1 MSWQTSL
8 RKAKKTAPEAVF
20 EFSRPTFALADVDWS
35 RLVTVDF
42 ETYFDTDYTLKKMS
56 TSEYIRD
63 PRFKAQMV
71 GIKIGN
77 KATKWYGAKKV
88 KAALQAI
95 NWATHSVLCHNVQF
109 DGFILSHHYGIKPAY
124 YYDTLSMAR
133 GLHSNEIDAGLD
145 DVAKFYGGEGKI
157 DGVLERTMGVR
168 DWSPALEKDVGVY
181 CVQDVDETYRI
192 FTLMHKKFP
201 RDEMALVHMTAR
213 MFCDPVLRVD
223 IPRVEKELVREIDE
237 RRALFYGLI
246 DPKPYY
252 DDKTVLKTGAERA
265 LVGEERDMLIFKR
278 LLGSNTRMVK
288 FLEDAGAPV
297 PMKVSPAWM
306 KLKTKAEREA
316 AIDKKFTYAFAKD
329 DRKFVDMPED
339 IDLWRGDLNP
349 DKRKDM
355 EKILAKQDYLKRL
368 VQARLLTKSTT
379 NMTRAERF
387 LKAGANGMPLPVGYA
402 YYRAHCLTG
411 DAEVL
416 TLGGWSRL
424 DEWQGGAIAQ
434 WSDGGGMSF
443 KRATPNIFEIDENIV
458 EARARYHSANYTLG
472 HTIPA
477 YTSTG
482 KFKPRKAGVAAGSR
496 FELPL
501 CGRLDGEAS
510 ITSLDAQ
517 IAVMVQ
523 ADGNIRTDVSQ
534 GRCVRFGFKKARKI
548 TRCVQLL
555 EAACVP
561 YIRSEEPNG
570 VVRIKIGAVDM
581 HLVLK
586 LLDPATKTFLPYLLN
601 APLATKLAFIDEVSL
616 WDSNIEPHR
625 KGFTFVS
632 TNRYNAEFVQTMA
645 HLSGHSAHFA
655 TKGERPHGWSDA
667 YAVCIRKDQ
676 TTRSMPESYSFRRH
690 TGKVYCPTT
699 ETGFFLMRQ
708 HGKIVVTGNTG
719 RWGGNN
725 KMNMQNLTRGG
736 ELRLSILAAAAHH
749 ICVVDSGQIEARMN
763 AWLWDQTD
771 LLDAFKRSSEYEAR
785 QLALPKDKRKTARGL
800 DRDAYCLFASEV
812 YQREITKDDFIERF
826 VGKTC
831 VLGLGYQMG
840 AAKLQITL
848 AKGTTGPAVF
858 LTLEE
863 CQRIVTTYRTKNYKI
878 KEGWAKCS
886 EIIEQMALGIP
897 GAWKCI
903 SWEQDTLW
911 LPNGMSLKYPDLRK
925 GVNEENG
932 WEEWTYAVK
941 DTRAKIYGGLLCEN
955 IVQALSRIVIGLQML
970 EIDKSYRIVMT
981 THDEAVA
988 HPKKTQA
995 DKCYALM
1002 HKVFTTPPAWC
1013 ASIPL
1018 AAEGGH
1024 DVNYSK

>member
-1 MSWQTSL
+1 MSWQSSL
-8 RKAKKTAPEAVF
+8 RKSKKTAPEAVF
-20 EFSRPTFALADVDWS
+20 EFSRPTFALADVDWT
-35 RLVTVDF
+35 RLVTLDF
-42 ETYFDTDYTLKKMS
+42 ETYYDADYTLKKMS

-77 KATKWYGAKKV
+77 KPTKWYGAKKI
-88 KAALQAI
+88 KAALSAI

-157 DGVLERTMGVR
+157 DGVLERTMGVLN
-168 DWSPALEKDVGVY
+168 WSAALEKDVGVY
-181 CVQDVDETYRI
+181 CVQDVDETFRI

-237 RRALFYGLI
+237 RRELFYGLI

-316 AIDKKFTYAFAKD
+316 AIDKKYTYAFAKD

-355 EKILAKQDYLKRL
+355 EKILAKQSYLQRL
-368 VQARLLTKSTT
+368 VKARLLTKSTT

-402 YYRAHCLTG
+402 YYRAH
-411 DAEVL
+411 
-416 TLGGWSRL
+416 
-424 DEWQGGAIAQ
+424 
-434 WSDGGGMSF
+434 
-443 KRATPNIFEIDENIV
+443 
-458 EARARYHSANYTLG
+458 
-472 HTIPA
+472 
-477 YTSTG
+477 
-482 KFKPRKAGVAAGSR
+482 
-496 FELPL
+496 
-501 CGRLDGEAS
+501 
-510 ITSLDAQ
+510 
-517 IAVMVQ
+517 
-523 ADGNIRTDVSQ
+523 
-534 GRCVRFGFKKARKI
+534 
-548 TRCVQLL
+548 
-555 EAACVP
+555 
-561 YIRSEEPNG
+561 
-570 VVRIKIGAVDM
+570 
-581 HLVLK
+581 
-586 LLDPATKTFLPYLLN
+586 
-601 APLATKLAFIDEVSL
+601 
-616 WDSNIEPHR
+616 
-625 KGFTFVS
+625 
-632 TNRYNAEFVQTMA
+632 
-645 HLSGHSAHFA
+645 
-655 TKGERPHGWSDA
+655 
-667 YAVCIRKDQ
+667 
-676 TTRSMPESYSFRRH
+676 
-690 TGKVYCPTT
+690 
-699 ETGFFLMRQ
+699 
-708 HGKIVVTGNTG
+708 TG

-736 ELRLSILAAAAHH
+736 ELRLSVLAAAGHH

-771 LLDAFKRSSEYEAR
+771 LLDAFKRSGEYQTH
-785 QLALPKDKRKTARGL
+785 QLTLPKEKRKVARGL

-812 YQREITKDDFIERF
+812 YQREITTEEKIERF

-848 AKGTTGPAVF
+848 AKGTQGPAVF

-878 KEGWAKCS
+878 KEGWNKCN
-886 EIIEQMALGIP
+886 EIIEQMALGVP

-932 WEEWTYAVK
+932 WDEWTYAVK
-941 DTRAKIYGGLLCEN
+941 DSRAKIYGGLLCEN
-955 IVQALSRIVIGLQML
+955 IIQALSRIVIGQQML
-970 EIDKSYRIVMT
+970 EIDKSFRIVMT

-988 HPKKTQA
+988 HPKKAQA

-1002 HKVFTTPPAWC
+1002 YKVFTTPPAWC